1 MSVLV
6 EIMNFQNA
14 RFASSLPPY
23 REHSSNVNTIDLVS
37 REPTVTPLEHVQAE
51 ILGLNNETDIY
62 GVYSAVQEPFRRES
76 RFSDHP
82 SAVRNRAAMTNIT
95 GLEISQT
102 GTLSGIV

>member
-1 MSVLV
+1 
-6 EIMNFQNA
+6 MNFQNA
-14 RFASSLPPY
+14 RFASSLPPH
-23 REHSSNVNTIDLVS
+23 REHSSNANTNLVG
-37 REPTVTPLEHVQAE
+37 RELTVTPLEHVQAE

-82 SAVRNRAAMTNIT
+82 SAKDCAVRNRAAMTNIT